1 MTIYSRS
8 VIWRTIF
15 KITYSYRLIE
25 DCIEIEQI
33 REDTRLRLI
42 READEKSKDEDVPP
56 NLFESSDTHNGVVKE
71 NNDENPGQQNDADF
85 TGDATD

>member
-1 MTIYSRS
+1 M
-8 VIWRTIF
+8 
-15 KITYSYRLIE
+15 IE

-56 NLFESSDTHNGVVKE
+56 NLFESSDARNGVSKE
-71 NNDENPGQQNDADF
+71 NNDENPGQPNDADF